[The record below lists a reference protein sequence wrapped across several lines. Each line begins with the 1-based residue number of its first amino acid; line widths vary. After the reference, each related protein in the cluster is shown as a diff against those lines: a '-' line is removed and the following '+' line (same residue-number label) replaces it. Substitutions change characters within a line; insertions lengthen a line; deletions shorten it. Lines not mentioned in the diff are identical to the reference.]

1 MQILKDEIREKIE
14 NAAIE
19 VFLEKGFS
27 GASMQNVAAR
37 AGVSVSNIYNYF
49 ESKEKLFATIVDPVN
64 IQLNQLL
71 EKLMQHET
79 GKSFEDRDF
88 IEGFIQTI
96 AVGIGMLIKKNRRQ
110 LLLIFDKSYG
120 TKYEHTKEKLIGFLE
135 EHFID
140 SLEEKPSESA
150 SLIMHISATN
160 LVEGLLEIVRH
171 YRSDAWVESSVNDF
185 IRCHICGLAQFFA

>member
-19 VFLEKGFS
+19 VFLEKGFI

-49 ESKEKLFATIVDPVN
+49 ESKEKLFATIVAPVN
-64 IQLNQLL
+64 SQINQLL
-71 EKLMQHET
+71 EKLIQHET

-96 AVGIGMLIKKNRRQ
+96 AVGIGMFIKKNRRQ
-110 LLLIFDKSYG
+110 LLIIFDKSYG

-135 EHFID
+135 EHFTD

-150 SLIMHISATN
+150 SFIMHISATN
-160 LVEGLLEIVRH
+160 LVEGILEIVRH